1 MRIFG
6 NELTASGR
14 FFHFKGRMRKKAPL
28 SYRFKESSPPHG
40 GLFSYPA
47 VQQGG
52 FSHART
58 GSRPR
63 RTAHGRSLHGRAAY
77 GPADRADRGGA
88 ARHRLELNAGRKPVR
103 RSTRKQ
109 AELYVVDL
117 RISRINAEDA
127 RRVSRQTV
135 DSDETYAKKI
145 LILFAGEDECL
156 IEN

>member
-52 FSHART
+52 FFNART
-58 GSRPR
+58 GYTDAP
-63 RTAHGRSLHGRAAY
+63 HG
-77 GPADRADRGGA
+77 
-88 ARHRLELNAGRKPVR
+88 AGRG
-103 RSTRKQ
+103 
-109 AELYVVDL
+109 LY
-117 RISRINAEDA
+117 A
-127 RRVSRQTV
+127 
-135 DSDETYAKKI
+135 
-145 LILFAGEDECL
+145 
-156 IEN
+156 